1 MAIFV
6 TRTLDNQFAK
16 CLYRRCTYF
25 IFNGTN
31 LPTTYIKTID
41 QIQNLVL
48 NLHQEN
54 GFLFKGLDVGRYRT
68 LSVLVREMDEQLIK
82 QSSLYKGRPILCD
95 DAQGQVLHSLFVYD
109 RKLLTR
115 TMPLLRI

>member
-1 MAIFV
+1 MTISLQSACLAAV
-6 TRTLDNQFAK
+6 PTLF
-16 CLYRRCTYF
+16 
-25 IFNGTN
+25 FNGTN

-54 GFLFKGLDVGRYRT
+54 VFLFKGLDVGRYRT

-95 DAQGQVLHSLFVYD
+95 DAQGQLLHSLFVYD